1 MSQYFLNSFRSFEKN
16 INVKVDVFNYA
27 TKSDIKNIS
36 HVDTLSFALKTNLA
50 NLKTEVDKL
59 DVDKLVSIPADLSEL
74 SNVIKN
80 FVKNTLYDKL
90 AAKVSNIDTNDFALK
105 TTYQTDNTE
114 IENKIPDTSGLV

>member
-1 MSQYFLNSFRSFEKN
+1 M
-16 INVKVDVFNYA
+16 
-27 TKSDIKNIS
+27 
-36 HVDTLSFALKTNLA
+36 
-50 NLKTEVDKL
+50 
-59 DVDKLVSIPADLSEL
+59 SEL